1 MADNSRRAFIRRAAL
16 GTAAILSY
24 PAAQVLGAND
34 RLRVGIIG
42 AGGRGMDLVDD
53 LRKVPSTQL
62 VAVADVYRRRREE
75 ARRVV
80 LTFSKTAKG
89 ARVDLVHANV
99 PEHDHKGVTEGW
111 RTYYW
116 QPWRKYFAKQSQ

>member
-1 MADNSRRAFIRRAAL
+1 
-16 GTAAILSY
+16 
-24 PAAQVLGAND
+24 
-34 RLRVGIIG
+34 
-42 AGGRGMDLVDD
+42 MDLVDD
-53 LRKVPSTQL
+53 LRKVPNTQL